1 MVHRNGTVRAA
12 DRFAL
17 IQALSE
23 GVGDLHPAYFAMVM
37 ATGIVA
43 TACHLL
49 GMTLLGLV
57 LTWLNVAAF
66 AVLWIATLARIVL
79 YPARMLSDLL
89 DHNRGVGFFTVVA
102 GTCVLGSQF
111 VQILDRP
118 HQAVVL
124 WVAGMAL
131 WALLVY
137 TVFAGFT
144 VKQNKPSLAE
154 GINGGWLVAVV
165 ATQSVSIL
173 GGLLVPQFPVYREP
187 ILFLSLSLWAFGGML
202 YIWLIALIFYRYVFF
217 HFSASDL
224 MPPYWI
230 NMGAMAI
237 STLAGTV
244 LIAGAEQSRFLTEL
258 LPFLKGLTILF
269 WATAT
274 WWIPMLVILGAW
286 RHLYKR
292 FKLAYD
298 PLYWGAVFPLGMYTA
313 CTFQL
318 AEVTELEFLLLIP
331 RWFVFIA
338 LAAWS
343 ATFIGLTHRL
353 FDRFVYPLVAGGLK
367 HPVFKKW
374 TP

>member
-1 MVHRNGTVRAA
+1 MVHSLQGAGGRPG
-12 DRFAL
+12 RFAL
-17 IQALSE
+17 VQALR
-23 GVGDLHPAYFAMVM
+23 VGIRDLHPAYFAMVM

-43 TACHLL
+43 IACQLL
-49 GMTLLGLV
+49 GMDRFALA

-66 AVLWIATLARIVL
+66 TVLWAATLARLVFF
-79 YPARMLSDLL
+79 PAQMLSDLL

-111 VQILDRP
+111 VQILNQP
-118 HQAVVL
+118 EAAVVL
-124 WVAGMAL
+124 WVVGIIF
-131 WALLVY
+131 WGLLTY
-137 TVFAGFT
+137 TVFTGFT
-144 VKQNKPSLAE
+144 VKETKPSLAE

-173 GGLLVPQFPVYREP
+173 GGMILPRFADQTETV
-187 ILFLSLSLWAFGGML
+187 LFLCLSLWAFGGML

-237 STLAGTV
+237 STLAGTT
-244 LIAGAEQSRFLTEL
+244 LIANAGQSRLLSEL
-258 LPFLKGLTILF
+258 LPFLKGTTILF

-274 WWIPMLVILGAW
+274 WWIPMLVILGIW
-286 RHLYKR
+286 RHVYKR

-318 AEVTELEFLLLIP
+318 SRVTELPFLAVIP
-331 RWFVFIA
+331 RWFVVVA
-338 LAAWS
+338 LCAWLM
-343 ATFIGLTHRL
+343 TFLGLIRRL
-353 FDRFVYPLVAGGLK
+353 LGNLVLAPTAGSSK
-367 HPVFKKW
+367 H
-374 TP
+374 